1 MYGVFGNVFYSA
13 DPSIIGAS
21 NKLLFIGGNSMK
33 TKYITI
39 RVDYDSEETWET
51 SLREIEEI
59 MDMMKNLK
67 RKAEIV
73 GIELEL
79 KI

>member
-1 MYGVFGNVFYSA
+1 
-13 DPSIIGAS
+13 
-21 NKLLFIGGNSMK
+21 MK
-33 TKYITI
+33 TKYITVK
-39 RVDYDSEETWET
+39 VDYDSEETWET

>member
-1 MYGVFGNVFYSA
+1 
-13 DPSIIGAS
+13 
-21 NKLLFIGGNSMK
+21 MK